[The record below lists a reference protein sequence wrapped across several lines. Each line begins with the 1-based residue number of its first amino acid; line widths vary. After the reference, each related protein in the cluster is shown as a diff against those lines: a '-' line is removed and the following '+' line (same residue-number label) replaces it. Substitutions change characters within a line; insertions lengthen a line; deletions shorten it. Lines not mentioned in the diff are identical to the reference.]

1 MRAFPHR
8 WLLRLLGAA
17 LLIAWAAIGL
27 WQSHKRLPPGLQIAG
42 SWHSV
47 PAGDVRFL
55 SDLTAADA
63 TGAPLHQRQIN
74 AELLRMI
81 GQARDFLV
89 LDTGLFGDLPAAGPG
104 ASRMRAAAPVAA
116 ALSDALL
123 QARQLHPELQVLL
136 LIDPTSTRMHPGTAA
151 LERLRAAGVAVV
163 PVDLGRLRTPNAAF
177 SSLWQ
182 LCCSWWT
189 ADDADGDWPNPLGV
203 GSPGVS
209 FGLWGGTPG
218 YQRSH
223 RQLLI
228 ADNGAGRLTGL
239 IFSRSLNAEASLH
252 TAVALQLTGGTLEPL
267 LESEFVVAQ
276 FSGWIG
282 GGGMQERA
290 QRLFE
295 RRRHG
300 ATAGID
306 TASTSTI
313 TTTATATAGSTDAAR
328 VRVLSEASIEDALL
342 ERINAA
348 GSHDSVEIAALYLS
362 QRELVRALIDA
373 AWRGTT
379 VRVLLDP
386 GKDGYGY
393 ERSGLPNRQV
403 ASELVSASDGAVRVR
418 WYRTHGEQF
427 SPGFVLIRS
436 ADRSWLMVGTAE
448 LSRRDLDDFDL
459 AAAFIAE
466 LSGGATAGSDA
477 LSWFDTLWYNRA
489 AGGTEYSS
497 DADVYADASQ
507 LDYWQYRLLEASGA
521 SFD

>member
-1 MRAFPHR
+1 MARMRAFPYR
-8 WLLRLLGAA
+8 WFLRLLGAA
-17 LLIAWAAIGL
+17 LLLAWVAIAL
-27 WQSHKRLPPGLQIAG
+27 WQSHKRLPPGVHIAG
-42 SWHSV
+42 NWRSV
-47 PAGDVRFL
+47 PAIDVRFL

-63 TGAPLHQRQIN
+63 TGAPLHERQIN

-81 GQARDFLV
+81 AQARDFLV

-123 QARQLHPELQVLL
+123 QARQLQPGLQVLL
-136 LIDPTSTRMHPGTAA
+136 LIDPTSTRMHLGTAA

-163 PVDLGRLRTPNAAF
+163 PVDLNRLRAPNAAF

-252 TAVALQLTGGTLEPL
+252 TAVALQLTGGSLEPL

-276 FSGWIG
+276 FSGWSG
-282 GGGMQERA
+282 GDMQEHA

-295 RRRHG
+295 QRRHG
-300 ATAGID
+300 AASGI
-306 TASTSTI
+306 SGNSGI
-313 TTTATATAGSTDAAR
+313 GSSSGADAAR
-328 VRVLSEASIEDALL
+328 VRVLSEASITEALL

-362 QRELVRALIDA
+362 QRALVRALIDA
-373 AWRGTT
+373 AWRGAT

-427 SPGFVLIRS
+427 SPGFALIRS
-436 ADRSWLMVGTAE
+436 AGRAWLMVGTAE

-459 AAAFIAE
+459 AAAFVAE
-466 LSGGATAGSDA
+466 VPGSATAGSDA

-497 DADVYADASQ
+497 DADVYTDASQ

>member
-1 MRAFPHR
+1 MRAFPYR
-8 WLLRLLGAA
+8 WLLRVLLVA
-17 LLIAWAAIGL
+17 LLFAWAGIAL
-27 WQSHKRLPPGLQIAG
+27 WQSYKRLPPGVQIAG
-42 SWHSV
+42 SWHSA
-47 PAGDVRFL
+47 PASEVRFL

-89 LDTGLFGDLPAAGPG
+89 LDGGLFGDLPAAGPG

-116 ALSDALL
+116 ALTDAIL
-123 QARQLHPELQVLL
+123 QARQLHPGLLVLL
-136 LIDPTSTRMHPGTAA
+136 LVDPASSRLNIGTAA
-151 LERLRAAGVAVV
+151 LQRLRAAGIAVV
-163 PVDLGRLRTPNAAF
+163 PVDVSRLRAPDATFAG
-177 SSLWQ
+177 LWQ

-189 ADDADGDWPNPLGV
+189 PLAAAGDWPNPLGV
-203 GSPGVS
+203 GSAGVS
-209 FGLWGGTPG
+209 FGLWGDTPG

-228 ADNGAGRLTGL
+228 GDNGAGRLTGMV
-239 IFSRSLNAEASLH
+239 FSRPLNAEASLH
-252 TAVALQLTGGTLEPL
+252 SAVALQLTGGSLEPL

-276 FSGWIG
+276 FSGWSG
-282 GGGMQERA
+282 GGDMQEHA

-295 RRRHG
+295 LRHHG
-300 ATAGID
+300 AASAISSTTSGGSAD
-306 TASTSTI
+306 T
-313 TTTATATAGSTDAAR
+313 AR
-328 VRVLSEASIEDALL
+328 VRVLSEASIADELL
-342 ERINAA
+342 QRINAA
-348 GSHDSVEIAALYLS
+348 GSHDSIEIAALYLS
-362 QRELVRALIDA
+362 QRDLVRALIDA
-373 AWRGTT
+373 AWRGAT

-386 GKDGYGY
+386 GKDGYGF

-403 ASELVSASDGAVRVR
+403 ASELLSASDGAVRVR

-427 SPGFVLIRS
+427 SPGFALVRS
-436 ADRSWLMVGTAE
+436 AGRAWLMVGTAE
-448 LSRRDLDDFDL
+448 LSRRDLDDFNL

-466 LSGGATAGSDA
+466 LPGTAAASIDA

-497 DADVYADASQ
+497 DADVYTDASQ

>member
-1 MRAFPHR
+1 
-8 WLLRLLGAA
+8 
-17 LLIAWAAIGL
+17 
-27 WQSHKRLPPGLQIAG
+27 
-42 SWHSV
+42 
-47 PAGDVRFL
+47 
-55 SDLTAADA
+55 
-63 TGAPLHQRQIN
+63 
-74 AELLRMI
+74 
-81 GQARDFLV
+81 
-89 LDTGLFGDLPAAGPG
+89 
-104 ASRMRAAAPVAA
+104 MRAAAPAAA

-123 QARQLHPELQVLL
+123 QARQLHGLQVLL
-136 LIDPTSTRMHPGTAA
+136 LIDPTSTRMHLGTAA

-163 PVDLGRLRTPNAAF
+163 PVELGRLRAPNAVF

-189 ADDADGDWPNPLGV
+189 AGDADGDWPNPIGV

-239 IFSRSLNAEASLH
+239 IFSRSVNAEASLH
-252 TAVALQLTGGTLEPL
+252 TAVALQLTGESLAPL

-276 FSGWIG
+276 FSGWSG
-282 GGGMQERA
+282 GGGMQARA

-300 ATAGID
+300 AASGVD
-306 TASTSTI
+306 TSPPISPTS
-313 TTTATATAGSTDAAR
+313 GSADAAR
-328 VRVLSEASIEDALL
+328 VRVVSEASIADALL

-348 GSHDSVEIAALYLS
+348 GNHDSVEIAALYLS

-373 AWRGTT
+373 AWRGAK

-427 SPGFVLIRS
+427 SPGFALIRS
-436 ADRSWLMVGTAE
+436 ADRAWLMVGTAE

-466 LSGGATAGSDA
+466 LSGSATAGSDA

-507 LDYWQYRLLEASGA
+507 FDYWQYRLLEASGA

>member
-1 MRAFPHR
+1 MRASPYR
-8 WLLRLLGAA
+8 WLLRLLGGA
-17 LLIAWAAIGL
+17 LLLAWVAIGL
-27 WQSHKRLPPGLQIAG
+27 WQSHKRLPPGVQIAG

-47 PAGDVRFL
+47 PASDVRFL

-63 TGAPLHQRQIN
+63 TGAPLHERQIN

-104 ASRMRAAAPVAA
+104 ASRMRAAAPAAA

-123 QARQLHPELQVLL
+123 QARQLHGLQVLL
-136 LIDPTSTRMHPGTAA
+136 LIDPTSTRMHLGTAA

-163 PVDLGRLRTPNAAF
+163 PVELGRLRAPNAVF

-189 ADDADGDWPNPLGV
+189 AGDADGDWPNPIGV

-239 IFSRSLNAEASLH
+239 IFSRSVNAEASLH
-252 TAVALQLTGGTLEPL
+252 TAVALQLTGESLGPL

-276 FSGWIG
+276 FSGWS
-282 GGGMQERA
+282 GGGMQARA

-300 ATAGID
+300 AASGVD
-306 TASTSTI
+306 TSPPISPTS
-313 TTTATATAGSTDAAR
+313 GSADAAR
-328 VRVLSEASIEDALL
+328 VRVVSEASIADALL

-348 GSHDSVEIAALYLS
+348 GNHDSVEIAALYLS

-373 AWRGTT
+373 AWRGAK

-427 SPGFVLIRS
+427 SPGFALIRS
-436 ADRSWLMVGTAE
+436 ADRAWLMVGTAE

-466 LSGGATAGSDA
+466 LPGSATAGSDA

-507 LDYWQYRLLEASGA
+507 FDYWQYRLLEASGA